1 MVVRAFLIIGEPF
14 VTVKEDVK
22 NLKIWNDWDYKRCL
36 QEDQSALETRNMI
49 IYSSAIMLSAA
60 RQVQELALCM
70 LFPPINHQVSVLA
83 SQ

>member
-36 QEDQSALETRNMI
+36 QEDQSDLGDKKHDNLLLCNHVISSLAGTGTSSVHALST
-49 IYSSAIMLSAA
+49 
-60 RQVQELALCM
+60 
-70 LFPPINHQVSVLA
+70 H
-83 SQ
+83 